1 MLGQET
7 REVAIQTEHLS
18 KNYGDVCAVK
28 DLSLEVFRGE
38 IFGFLGP
45 NGAGKSTSISMM
57 CGLIKPDSGKVR
69 FRNHTGHSPDEIRS
83 MIGLCPQEIILWPK
97 LTCLEQLVF
106 TGQMY
111 GMSLRKARL
120 TGKNLLIKM
129 GLLEKRNRLASTLSG
144 GMKRRL
150 NLCLALVHDPVIIV
164 LDEPE
169 AGLDPQSRVM
179 VREFIREMG
188 KTKTVILTTHNMDEA
203 DRLAERVAIIDHGQ
217 LLKLDTPSNLKKA
230 MSDGEIIQVI
240 IAPAGN
246 KGQSEAEAFLKTI
259 CKDVSVQQ
267 ERILI
272 RGKADPEILWK
283 TSTLLKENGFTIS
296 EISLRPNTLED
307 VFISLTGRSL
317 RE

>member
-1 MLGQET
+1 M
-7 REVAIQTEHLS
+7 RVAIQTEHLT
-18 KNYGDVCAVK
+18 KNYRDVCAVK
-28 DLSLEVFRGE
+28 DLSLEVFHGE

-45 NGAGKSTSISMM
+45 NGAGKSTSIGMI

-69 FRNHTGHSPDEIRS
+69 IHDQTGQSPDDIKS
-83 MIGLCPQEIILWPK
+83 MIGFCPQEIILWPK

-111 GMSLRKARL
+111 GMSHPKARL
-120 TGKNLLIKM
+120 TGKNLLVRT
-129 GLLEKRNRLASTLSG
+129 GLYEKRNRLASTLSG

-150 NLCLALVHDPVIIV
+150 NLCLALVHDPEIIV

-169 AGLDPQSRVM
+169 AGLDPQSRIM
-179 VREFIREMG
+179 VREFIRELG

-217 LLKLDTPSNLKKA
+217 LLKLDSPANLKKA
-230 MSDGEIIQVI
+230 MSDGEVIQVI
-240 IAPAGN
+240 ISPVGD
-246 KGQSEAEAFLKTI
+246 KGRAEAEACLKKTGKNVTI
-259 CKDVSVQQ
+259 QQ
-267 ERILI
+267 DRILI

-283 TSTLLKENGFTIS
+283 TSTLLKDNGFTIA
-296 EISLRPNTLED
+296 EIGLRPNTLED

>member
-1 MLGQET
+1 MH
-7 REVAIQTEHLS
+7 VAIQTEHLT

-45 NGAGKSTSISMM
+45 NGAGKSTSIGMI

-69 FRNHTGHSPDEIRS
+69 IHDQTGHSPVNTKS
-83 MIGLCPQEIILWPK
+83 MIGFCPQEIILWPK

-120 TGKNLLIKM
+120 SGKNLLVRT
-129 GLLEKRNRLASTLSG
+129 GLFEKRNRLASTLSG

-150 NLCLALVHDPVIIV
+150 NLCLALVHDPEIIV

-188 KTKTVILTTHNMDEA
+188 KAKTVILTTHNMDEA
-203 DRLAERVAIIDHGQ
+203 DRLAERVAIIDHGH

-240 IAPAGN
+240 ITPAGD
-246 KGQSEAEAFLKTI
+246 KGQAEAEACLKKNG
-259 CKDVSVQQ
+259 KDVSIQQ
-267 ERILI
+267 DRILI

-283 TSTLLKENGFTIS
+283 TSNLLKDNGFIIA
-296 EISLRPNTLED
+296 EIGMRPNTLED

>member
-1 MLGQET
+1 M
-7 REVAIQTEHLS
+7 
-18 KNYGDVCAVK
+18 K
-28 DLSLEVFRGE
+28 
-38 IFGFLGP
+38 
-45 NGAGKSTSISMM
+45 
-57 CGLIKPDSGKVR
+57 
-69 FRNHTGHSPDEIRS
+69 S
-83 MIGLCPQEIILWPK
+83 MIGFCPQEIILWPK

-120 TGKNLLIKM
+120 TGKNLLVKM
-129 GLLEKRNRLASTLSG
+129 GLIEKRNRLASTLSG

-150 NLCLALVHDPVIIV
+150 NLCLALVHDPEIIV

-179 VREFIREMG
+179 VREFIRELG

-240 IAPAGN
+240 ITPAGD
-246 KGQSEAEAFLKTI
+246 KGQAEAEACLKKI
-259 CKDVSVQQ
+259 GKNVSIQQ
-267 ERILI
+267 DRILI

-283 TSTLLKENGFTIS
+283 TSTLLKDNGFTIA
-296 EISLRPNTLED
+296 EIGMRPNTLED

>member
-1 MLGQET
+1 MNI
-7 REVAIQTEHLS
+7 AIRTEHLT
-18 KNYGDVCAVK
+18 KNFGDVCAVK

-45 NGAGKSTSISMM
+45 NGAGKSTSIGMM
-57 CGLIKPDSGKVR
+57 CGLVKPDSG
-69 FRNHTGHSPDEIRS
+69 NLLINGHTGHYPGEIRN

-97 LTCLEQLVF
+97 LTCFEQLVF
-106 TGQMY
+106 TGQIY

-120 TGKNLLIKM
+120 TSKNLLAKM

-150 NLCLALVHDPVIIV
+150 NLCLALVHDPEIIV

-169 AGLDPQSRVM
+169 AGLDPQSRIM
-179 VREFIREMG
+179 VREFIRELG

-203 DRLAERVAIIDHGQ
+203 DRLAERVAIIDHCL
-217 LLKLDTPSNLKKA
+217 LLKLDTPSNLKKEI
-230 MSDGEIIQVI
+230 SDGEIIQVLI
-240 IAPAGN
+240 TPAEN
-246 KGQSEAEAFLKTI
+246 KGQSEAEAFLKTV
-259 CKDVSVQQ
+259 CKNVSVQHD
-267 ERILI
+267 RILI

-283 TSTLLKENGFTIS
+283 TSNLLKDNGFTIA
-296 EISLRPNTLED
+296 EIGMRPNTLED